1 MDIEQQIK
9 QTNFPVKLLT
19 FFSSISD
26 LDVTRERAL
35 MRSIH
40 EERES
45 QLSDD
50 SAKENAAS
58 HANVSVSQS
67 VPNRSALDSRMMK
80 NGSNQSSVSMSQSQL
95 SQV

>member
-1 MDIEQQIK
+1 MH
-9 QTNFPVKLLT
+9 
-19 FFSSISD
+19 
-26 LDVTRERAL
+26 
-35 MRSIH
+35 SIH

-58 HANVSVSQS
+58 RANVSVSQS
-67 VPNRSALDSRMMK
+67 VPNKSALDSRLLK
-80 NGSNQSSVSMSQSQL
+80 NGPNQSTLSLSHSQL